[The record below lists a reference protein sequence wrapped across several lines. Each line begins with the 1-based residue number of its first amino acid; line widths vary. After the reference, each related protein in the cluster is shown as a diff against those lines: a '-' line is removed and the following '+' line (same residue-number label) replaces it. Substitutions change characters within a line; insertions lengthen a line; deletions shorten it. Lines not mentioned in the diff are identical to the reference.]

1 MSRKPLILVA
11 DIGNTST
18 SIALYQG
25 GRLTRVRRI
34 EKVDQNSDSVSKVVE
49 SVMAGRRLNGVAI
62 ASVVPHLTPLWE
74 AIVRRVTGHE
84 VLWIGHQLNLGIPLT
99 YPKPETI
106 GADRLANAAAGV
118 VKYGAPLIVADFG
131 TAVTFDL
138 VSRRDGYMGGIIAP
152 GLPLMF
158 DYLAERTAQLPHITW
173 SAVRSRVGRSTT
185 EAMQLG
191 AQWGYRGMV
200 REIIREL
207 KRSPS
212 LRQARVCATGGYA
225 ARVTAGLV
233 PQPIVDQGLTL
244 FGIGHIY
251 ELNS

>member
-1 MSRKPLILVA
+1 MSRKPTILVA

-18 SIALYQG
+18 SLSLYQG

-34 EKVDQNSDSVSKVVE
+34 EKVEQNSVTVGRVIE
-49 SVMAGRRLNGVAI
+49 SVIRARSVNGAAI
-62 ASVVPHLTPLWE
+62 SSVVPDLNPLWD
-74 AIVRRVTGHE
+74 AVVRRVTGHE
-84 VLWIGHQLNLGIPLT
+84 VLWIGHRLNLGIPLT
-99 YPKPETI
+99 YPRPETI

-138 VSRRDGYMGGIIAP
+138 ISRQDGYIGGIIAP

-173 SAVRSRVGRSTT
+173 SPVRSRVGRSTA

-200 REIIREL
+200 REIIGEL
-207 KRSPS
+207 KQHPT
-212 LRQARVCATGGYA
+212 LRQANVCATGGYA
-225 ARVTAGLV
+225 AKVVAGLD
-233 PQPIVDQGLTL
+233 PQPVVDQGLTL
-244 FGIGHIY
+244 FGVGHIC

>member
-1 MSRKPLILVA
+1 MKRTPTILVA

-18 SIALYQG
+18 SLALYRG

-34 EKVDQNSDSVSKVVE
+34 EKVEQNSVTVSRVIEAVT
-49 SVMAGRRLNGVAI
+49 NGTTMDGAAI
-62 ASVVPHLTPLWE
+62 ASVVPDLNPLWD
-74 AIVRRVTGHE
+74 AVVRRVTGQA
-84 VLWIGHQLNLGIPLT
+84 VLWIGHRLNLGIPLT

-118 VKYGAPLIVADFG
+118 VHYGAPLIVADFG

-138 VSRRDGYMGGIIAP
+138 ISRRHGYIGGIIAP

-158 DYLAERTAQLPHITW
+158 DYLAERTAQLPHIAW
-173 SAVRSRVGRSTT
+173 SPVRSRVGRSTA

-200 REIIREL
+200 REIIGEL
-207 KRSPS
+207 KRSPA

-225 ARVTAGLV
+225 ARVVAGLTPRPV
-233 PQPIVDQGLTL
+233 IDQGLTL
-244 FGIGHIY
+244 LGVGRIHD
-251 ELNS
+251 LNT